1 VTVDLATPIIAMMMM
16 MMMMMMNMRYCY
28 ENADDNESRRI
39 DKSDDDII

>member
-1 VTVDLATPIIAMMMM
+1 VTVDLATPIIAMMM

>member
-1 VTVDLATPIIAMMMM
+1 MTVDLATPIIAMMM